1 MRLRMRISVNG
12 ALCSGQFAMSIMQTV
27 FMFYYVRVFRVIFEI
42 DAYWFTIAQAL
53 FMIWNSINDPLFGC
67 MQDLSS
73 SWMRDRRKVITYLSP
88 LLCGSFLLLWF
99 PWASHNSPPYVTGLH
114 LICALFLYDA
124 FYSCVNVAWS
134 ALFSE
139 STYDHSARV
148 TAIKFSQLAI
158 LLSVNIIAV
167 AEKIS
172 HSVENFFA
180 FQCTCIVVAFLAMG
194 CFWIT
199 GNMEKTEGIV
209 SERAVLVPEEGEG
222 KVSTALTMAKQVVKR
237 QDFVAL
243 VLTNFIHNCRSV
255 CHLNFAAMA
264 TATLIPETILP
275 SGSWSKSLF
284 FGACTLVPQLLVV
297 ASGNFIARRGSYRVI
312 MASFILSI
320 SLAAM
325 FWMLAAESPLLMM
338 VFMFLDSVLV
348 HSIAPLFQILVAEY
362 VDDDAKRYS
371 RRKPISSL
379 IFSLNALLVKPAQS
393 VTPVIV
399 LYLLGEGQYENNGTA
414 MERANGKSAMYAVV
428 CLTPLLL
435 GSAQFFIMRLYS
447 LKNAHFIAE
456 VARNV

>member
-1 MRLRMRISVNG
+1 
-12 ALCSGQFAMSIMQTV
+12 
-27 FMFYYVRVFRVIFEI
+27 MFYYVRVFRVIFEI

-172 HSVENFFA
+172 HSVE
-180 FQCTCIVVAFLAMG
+180 V
-194 CFWIT
+194 
-199 GNMEKTEGIV
+199 
-209 SERAVLVPEEGEG
+209 RAVLVPEEGEG

-243 VLTNFIHNCRSV
+243 VLTNFIHNCR
-255 CHLNFAAMA
+255 
-264 TATLIPETILP
+264 
-275 SGSWSKSLF
+275 
-284 FGACTLVPQLLVV
+284 
-297 ASGNFIARRGSYRVI
+297 
-312 MASFILSI
+312 
-320 SLAAM
+320 
-325 FWMLAAESPLLMM
+325 
-338 VFMFLDSVLV
+338 
-348 HSIAPLFQILVAEY
+348 
-362 VDDDAKRYS
+362 
-371 RRKPISSL
+371 
-379 IFSLNALLVKPAQS
+379 
-393 VTPVIV
+393 
-399 LYLLGEGQYENNGTA
+399 
-414 MERANGKSAMYAVV
+414 
-428 CLTPLLL
+428 
-435 GSAQFFIMRLYS
+435 
-447 LKNAHFIAE
+447 
-456 VARNV
+456 